1 VAELSWFTELSESQA
16 DEVVVVLEAAERTD
30 GVAPVGEHV
39 RLRMRPGA
47 HGSAHLLARV
57 DGEVVGYAH
66 LDLLGDTAGNQVA
79 EFVVHPAHRK
89 QGLGAELGEAVV
101 AKATTLR
108 VWAHGGH
115 PDADALATKHGF
127 RKVRELLR
135 MRLSLEAELPE
146 APLPEGV
153 SLRAFVPGQD
163 EAAVVYV
170 NHRAFDWHPEQG
182 AMSIED
188 VAHKEAEEWFD
199 PKGFLLAVDPDGK
212 LKGFHWT
219 KVHDLPEPLGE
230 VYVVGV
236 DPEAQGGGLGKALT
250 VAGLRYL
257 KDQGLRQVMLY
268 VESDNAAAVRVYT
281 RLGFTLWDAD
291 VQYGR

>member
-1 VAELSWFTELSESQA
+1 MAELSWHNELPEPRA
-16 DEVVVVLEAAERTD
+16 DEVEGVLAAAERAD

-57 DGEVVGYAH
+57 DGHVVAYAH
-66 LDLLGDTAGNQVA
+66 LDLLGDSAGNQVA
-79 EFVVHPAHRK
+79 EFVVHPEHRRH
-89 QGLGAELGEAVV
+89 GVGAALGDALA
-101 AKATTLR
+101 AKVENLR

-115 PDADALATKHGF
+115 PDAEALAGKAGF

-135 MRLSLEAELPE
+135 MRRSLDVDLPD

-153 SLRAFVPGQD
+153 SLRAFVPGKD

-188 VAHKEAEEWFD
+188 VSHKEAEDWFD
-199 PKGFLLAVDPDGK
+199 PKGFLLAVDPDGG

-236 DPEAQGGGLGKALT
+236 DPDAQGGGLGKALT
-250 VAGLRYL
+250 VAGLRHL
-257 KDQGLRQVMLY
+257 KDRGLREVMLY
-268 VESDNAAAVRVYT
+268 VESDNEAAVRVYT
-281 RLGFTLWDAD
+281 RLGFTLWDSD

>member
-1 VAELSWFTELSESQA
+1 MAELSWFTELSEAQA
-16 DEVVVVLEAAERTD
+16 DEVTVVLEAAEHTD

-47 HGSAHLLARV
+47 TGSAHLLARV
-57 DGEVVGYAH
+57 DGVVAGYAH
-66 LDLLGDTAGNQVA
+66 LDLLGDSAGNQVA
-79 EFVVHPAHRK
+79 EFVVHPDHRK
-89 QGLGAELGEAVV
+89 RGLGAELGEAVV
-101 AKATTLR
+101 EKADNLR

-115 PDADALATKHGF
+115 PDAEALAGKHGF

-135 MRLSLEAELPE
+135 MRLRLDADLPV
-146 APLPEGV
+146 AALPEGV
-153 SLRAFVPGQD
+153 SLRPFVPGRD

-188 VAHKEAEEWFD
+188 VAHKEAEDWFD
-199 PKGFLLAVDPDGK
+199 PEGFLLAVDADGK
-212 LKGFHWT
+212 LLGFHWT

-236 DPEAQGGGLGKALT
+236 DPDAQGGGLGKALT

-268 VESDNAAAVRVYT
+268 VESDNTAAVRVYT

-291 VQYGR
+291 VQYGQ